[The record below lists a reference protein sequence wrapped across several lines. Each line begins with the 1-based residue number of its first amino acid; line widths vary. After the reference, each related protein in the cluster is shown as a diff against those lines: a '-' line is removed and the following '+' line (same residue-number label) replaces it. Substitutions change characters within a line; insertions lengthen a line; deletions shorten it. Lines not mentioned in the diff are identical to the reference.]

1 MKYLKRLIAL
11 GGLLLAG
18 CSTFTTEFVD
28 ADGTNFRSRTMIA
41 PFSKMDQDVA
51 QMSYKWNQTDGA
63 IGIGRDIQG
72 VDQTAQLEAAKV
84 AMEAVIKAAQ
94 AYLAAST
101 GIPPITIPIPKK
113 PEAPIVL
120 DIPPPPMEPAEVRN
134 E

>member
-11 GGLLLAG
+11 GGLMLAG

-28 ADGTNFRSRTMIA
+28 ADGTNFKSRTMIA

-72 VDQTAQLEAAKV
+72 IDQTPQLEAARV
-84 AMEAVIKAAQ
+84 AMDAIVKAIQ
-94 AYLAAST
+94 AYVAMNT
-101 GIPPITIPIPKK
+101 GVIPIPSLPKV
-113 PEAPIVL
+113 PPIEF
-120 DIPPPPMEPAEVRN
+120 DIPPPPVEDE